1 MATLLA
7 LPTPNTLSYGSTLR
21 PQMPTIDDI
30 ASELRRKGYER
41 LFEDYP
47 ASSVLI
53 GSAILGVTPMRTE
66 RSTRGTLRFTPD
78 NNDEDLGATALI
90 GRVWFLTKK
99 RENRHQSRII
109 IGRTADADVTIP
121 ELSISVEH
129 AALQATPFGLAVLDL
144 GSTNGTF
151 VDGERV
157 TKGVTVSLYSGMKLA
172 LARFE
177 FEYLRHKD
185 FLERLKQ
192 LAMRPAPRER

>member
-1 MATLLA
+1 
-7 LPTPNTLSYGSTLR
+7 
-21 PQMPTIDDI
+21 MPTVEEL

-53 GSAILGVTPMRTE
+53 GVGILGIPPMRAE
-66 RSTRGTLRFTPD
+66 RSNRGTIRFTPD
-78 NNDEDLGATALI
+78 DQQEHVAAKSLV

-109 IGRTADADVTIP
+109 IGRTSDSDVTIP

-129 AALQATPFGLAVLDL
+129 AALQATPFGLAVQDL

-157 TKGVTVSLYSGMKLA
+157 MKGVTVSLYSGMMLA

-192 LAMRPAPRER
+192 LAMRPSPPGHQ

>member
-1 MATLLA
+1 
-7 LPTPNTLSYGSTLR
+7 
-21 PQMPTIDDI
+21 MPTVNEL
-30 ASELRRKGYER
+30 AGELRRKGYER

-53 GSAILGVTPMRTE
+53 GVGILGIPALRAE
-66 RSTRGTLRFTPD
+66 RSTRGTIRFTPD
-78 NNDEDLGATALI
+78 AQQEYVTAASLA

-99 RENRHQSRII
+99 RENRHQSRIV
-109 IGRTADADVTIP
+109 IGRTSDADVTIP

-129 AALQATPFGLAVLDL
+129 AGLQATPFGLAVVDL

-157 TKGVTVSLYSGMKLA
+157 TKGVSVSLYSGMKLA

-192 LAMRPAPRER
+192 IAMRPVPHHR

>member
-1 MATLLA
+1 
-7 LPTPNTLSYGSTLR
+7 
-21 PQMPTIDDI
+21 MPTIDEL

-47 ASSVLI
+47 PSSVLI
-53 GSAILGVTPMRTE
+53 GVGILGVPELRAE
-66 RSTRGTLRFTPD
+66 RSTRGTIRFSPD
-78 NNDEDLGATALI
+78 NQQEYVKAAALV

-99 RENRHQSRII
+99 RENRHQTRIT
-109 IGRTADADVTIP
+109 IGRTSDADVTIP

-129 AALQATPFGLAVLDL
+129 AALEATPFGLAVIDL

-157 TKGVTVSLYSGMKLA
+157 TRGITVSLYSGMKLA
-172 LARFE
+172 LARYE

-192 LAMRPAPRER
+192 VAMRPSPQLR

>member
-1 MATLLA
+1 MV
-7 LPTPNTLSYGSTLR
+7 
-21 PQMPTIDDI
+21 TIDDL
-30 ASELRRKGYER
+30 AHELRLKGYER

-47 ASSVLI
+47 ASSVI
-53 GSAILGVTPMRTE
+53 VGTGILGITALGAE
-66 RSTRGTLRFTPD
+66 RSPRGTIRFTLE
-78 NNDEDLGATALI
+78 NQEHLENTVLV

-99 RENRHQSRII
+99 RENRHQARII
-109 IGRTADADVTIP
+109 MGRTADADVTIP

-129 AALQATPFGLAVLDL
+129 AALYATPFGLAIADL

-157 TKGVTVSLYSGMKLA
+157 TKGVTVSLYSGMKIA

-192 LAMRPAPRER
+192 IALKPSPQRR